1 MCIPI
6 YIWALGKRPPSMKLW
21 RIGKLFEVITSLSP
35 LHTSVSTALQFNAFV
50 HQTSVASAIH
60 CNATRWAPK
69 VHNKCTFTF
78 LHQRHSS
85 NKLQLTLGWHLPTYH
100 SQISKLHP
108 NIAKNILKTAFFLKI
123 VFFYCILHS
132 CITWLISD
140 IYRIMRF

>member
-6 YIWALGKRPPSMKLW
+6 YIWALGKSPPSMKLW

-35 LHTSVSTALQFNAFV
+35 LHTSRHLSEYSTTV
-50 HQTSVASAIH
+50 HCICAPKHCCI
-60 CNATRWAPK
+60 CNATQWAPK

-85 NKLQLTLGWHLPTYH
+85 NKLQLALGWHLPTYH

-108 NIAKNILKTAFFLKI
+108 NIAKYILKQLFFLYRI
-123 VFFYCILHS
+123 VAFMHHLAQLLYCIL
-132 CITWLISD
+132 
-140 IYRIMRF
+140 MRF